1 MPAESAAV
9 ASEMP
14 APKRRNHRRAR
25 ARFDGRLAIGR
36 RVKQLVILFRERLNG
51 DAANDPVLAAAVERA
66 AELQALAEHLRG
78 AALRG
83 DPAATPNA
91 VVRITRLADLSV
103 KRLHLDRHKPQ
114 QAGPTL
120 GQLLAGRV
128 P

>member
-1 MPAESAAV
+1 
-9 ASEMP
+9 
-14 APKRRNHRRAR
+14 
-25 ARFDGRLAIGR
+25 
-36 RVKQLVILFRERLNG
+36 VKQLVILFRERLNG

-91 VVRITRLADLSV
+91 IVRITRLADLSV
-103 KRLHLDRHKPQ
+103 KRLHLDRKPQ

-120 GQLLAGRV
+120 ADYLRAHHDGGGAA
-128 P
+128 

>member
-1 MPAESAAV
+1 MPADSAAI
-9 ASEMP
+9 ASGTP

-25 ARFDGRLAIGR
+25 TRFDGRLAIGR